1 MLKAKMEKS
10 DNVAK
15 GRIRFWFFICA
26 SLVLSVSLFCF
37 NFSAL
42 IRDKKETQFK
52 DPYILG
58 FSPQK
63 PHLLLSDT
71 DLDVSHLTTWDDDLS
86 SVNRSGV
93 RETGTRSIHS
103 DKSGVKDIDDLP
115 IVEDGSELIT
125 SHANGEKAGRINK
138 PNEESRVTAVES
150 SSREDTS
157 LELDPCKD
165 KYVYVYDLPSNF
177 NSDILKNCKAIS
189 LWINMCHYLTNMGLG
204 PRLGGSQGVFTVKG
218 WFATDQFA
226 LDVVFHNR
234 MKQYKCLTKNSS
246 MAAAIFVPFYAG
258 LDVSPYLWGY
268 NTSMRDSSAL
278 ELVKW
283 LAARPEWKVWD
294 GRDHFL
300 VAGRIT
306 WDLRRTTDEDKDWG
320 SNLMELSEAK
330 NMTML
335 VIESSPW
342 HGNDVAIPYPTYFH
356 PSTDNQVFEWQNRMR
371 RLRKRYLFSFAGAPR
386 PKLTGSIRNHIIK
399 QCQAS
404 KKRCKLLE
412 CNRGG
417 DKCHHPSNV
426 MKMFQSSTFCLQP
439 PGDSYTR
446 RSTFDSILAGCI
458 PVFFHPG
465 SAYVQYLWHLPRDF
479 SKYSVLIPEDEVR
492 KGKTDIESRLRSIS
506 AMQVKAMREEVIRL
520 IPRVIYADPRS
531 RLETIEDA
539 FDIAVEGVIE
549 RVKKAKRE
557 MLEARPYDND
567 ANEEANNWKHEF
579 FGTTEKH
586 EWDHFFSKKI
596 VNSL

>member
-1 MLKAKMEKS
+1 MLK
-10 DNVAK
+10 N
-15 GRIRFWFFICA
+15 G
-26 SLVLSVSLFCF
+26 
-37 NFSAL
+37 
-42 IRDKKETQFK
+42 DKQ
-52 DPYILG
+52 
-58 FSPQK
+58 
-63 PHLLLSDT
+63 
-71 DLDVSHLTTWDDDLS
+71 
-86 SVNRSGV
+86 
-93 RETGTRSIHS
+93 
-103 DKSGVKDIDDLP
+103 
-115 IVEDGSELIT
+115 
-125 SHANGEKAGRINK
+125 
-138 PNEESRVTAVES
+138 PNEENREAAVER
-150 SSREDTS
+150 SSREHTS
-157 LELDPCKD
+157 FELDPCKD
-165 KYVYVYDLPSNF
+165 KYVYVYDLPSKF

-189 LWINMCHYLTNMGLG
+189 LWIDMCHYLTNMGLG
-204 PRLGGSQGVFTVKG
+204 PRLGGSQGVFTSNG

-246 MAAAIFVPFYAG
+246 VAAAIFVPFYAG

-283 LAARPEWKVWD
+283 LAARPEWKVWG

-371 RLRKRYLFSFAGAPR
+371 RQRKRYLFSFAGAPR
-386 PKLTGSIRNHIIK
+386 PKLTGSIRDHIIK

-404 KKRCKLLE
+404 RKRCKLLD

-465 SAYVQYLWHLPRDF
+465 SAYVQYLWHLPHDF

-506 AMQVKAMREEVIRL
+506 AKQVKAMREEVIRL
-520 IPRVIYADPRS
+520 IPRVVYADPRS
-531 RLETIEDA
+531 SLETIEDA

-567 ANEEANNWKHEF
+567 ANADANWKHEF

-586 EWDHFFSKKI
+586 EWDHFFSKKN
-596 VNSL
+596 VNSF